1 MTRTQFGSGAM
12 ALALAFA
19 SLLLPGTAVAQE
31 VDLDAFRS
39 GPIFEEFGDH
49 APVEGVEN
57 FVPETEFAIAFDVAK
72 RADPDTRNRGFE
84 SGARFINMHVAH
96 GVPADNIRVAV
107 VVHGKAVH
115 DLLTDASLEG
125 RDMPAN
131 GSAAMVRTMLDAGVR
146 FIVCG
151 QSAAAYGVTQE
162 DLIPGVEMA
171 LSAMT
176 AHALLQQAGYTVNP
190 F

>member
-1 MTRTQFGSGAM
+1 VLLRVRTTTLIAAIGLIAIP
-12 ALALAFA
+12 AN
-19 SLLLPGTAVAQE
+19 AQDMS
-31 VDLDAFRS
+31 VFKT
-39 GPIFEEFGDH
+39 GPVFTEFGAH
-49 APVEGVEN
+49 APVAGIGE
-57 FVPETEFAIAFDVAK
+57 VPADTELSVAFDVAEK
-72 RADPDTRNRGFE
+72 AEGGTRNRGFE